1 MKKGDFL
8 QIWRSMLKSKPL
20 TEDFKEGILLL
31 VKEGMGLA
39 AGKKIDYG
47 VQLRGSSE
55 AMTTY

>member
-1 MKKGDFL
+1 MFKT
-8 QIWRSMLKSKPL
+8 KPL
-20 TEDFKEGILLL
+20 TEGFKEGILLL

-39 AGKKIDYG
+39 AGQKNDYG